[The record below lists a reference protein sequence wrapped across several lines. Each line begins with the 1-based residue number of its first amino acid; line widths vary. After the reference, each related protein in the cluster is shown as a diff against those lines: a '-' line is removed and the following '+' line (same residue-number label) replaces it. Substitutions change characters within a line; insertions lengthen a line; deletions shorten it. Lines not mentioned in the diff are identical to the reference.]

1 MGKIFDL
8 DSPIMRVMNRI
19 ADLLILNMI
28 TLICCLP
35 VITIGA
41 ALTAMHSVLL
51 KMVRNKDSYIFRS
64 YFQSFKQNFKQ
75 ATALWLIFLAAFL
88 FIGYDLYLIMY
99 SGMQF
104 PRIVVWLLLIVA
116 AAMIMISIYAFAL
129 EARFVNKVRTTFNNA
144 VILMIAAFPRS
155 LGMLAITLLP
165 VVLLYFSG
173 TILQLFPLLVM
184 FGISVPGYVCAL
196 LYNPVFKKLEPPEE
210 DNITPDDQWTVEEVP
225 EENGAAEEVSA
236 GAAENVPA
244 QAPEA
249 PGEGAPDGGTEQKET
264 I

>member
-51 KMVRNKDSYIFRS
+51 TMVRNKDSYIFRS
-64 YFQSFKQNFKQ
+64 YFQSFKQNFRQ

-104 PRIVVWLLLIVA
+104 PKIVVWLLLIVA
-116 AAMIMISIYAFAL
+116 AALIMISIYAFAL
-129 EARFVNKVRTTFNNA
+129 EARFVNTVRTTFNNA

-173 TILQLFPLLVM
+173 TIMQLFPLLVM

-196 LYNPVFKKLEPPEE
+196 LYSPVFKKLEPPEE

-236 GAAENVPA
+236 GAAENAPA